1 MEPVKLIFDWK
12 KLRILVA
19 DGDDQFRF
27 WARGLFKQQRAA
39 EVVGLPRLDDARE
52 AMSQF
57 GIDVALLELGRDDAA
72 LMELLR
78 WLREAKSSPNPSMP
92 VLLLVKDTGGPALRD
107 ACAFGIHG
115 VLKKPVTGELLLKA
129 VASVCRNPKRVAL
142 QTPAPSTALP
152 QPTLAH
158 EPPSLTR
165 RPGDLAEPP
174 PAKPI
179 PLRRLSS
186 STPPPEGVG
195 GRSSSSLG
203 GAGAVAVAVAVA
215 GGPAGLDMGIET
227 AANPKKAS
235 GTYGDDAPVEA
246 APEKPKEFIESP
258 EAKPKAEDDGWGD
271 ADKVKPKKKTKA
283 EDEAFEPPEPLP
295 HDGEPVA
302 GRDLDAILAEHALWV
317 QTGGTQGKRAQL
329 EGEDLSGRTLTE
341 APLTNANLRRCDLS
355 GSDLSKAE
363 LHGADMRH
371 AELIGCQMVEAN
383 LAVARMRH
391 AHLRGCTLDRANLQ
405 GADLA
410 GADLAGSIFEG
421 ADLKGANML
430 GVSLNGADLSGA
442 KGMTQAQLESA
453 TGDAK
458 TKLPPG
464 LRLVLAA

>member
-1 MEPVKLIFDWK
+1 MELAKLIFDWK

-57 GIDVALLELGRDDAA
+57 GIDVALLELGRDDTA

-78 WLREAKSSPNPSMP
+78 WLREAKASPNPSMP

-142 QTPAPSTALP
+142 QTPAASTALP

-165 RPGDLAEPP
+165 RPGDLADPP
-174 PAKPI
+174 PAKPM

-186 STPPPEGVG
+186 SIPPPEGVG
-195 GRSSSSLG
+195 ARPLSSAG
-203 GAGAVAVAVAVA
+203 GAVVVGKTASDA
-215 GGPAGLDMGIET
+215 GIET
-227 AANPKKAS
+227 AAMLKKAS
-235 GTYGDDAPVEA
+235 GTYGDDEPVEA
-246 APEKPKEFIESP
+246 VPEKPKEFLETP
-258 EAKPKAEDDGWGD
+258 EPKAKVEDDGWGD
-271 ADKVKPKKKTKA
+271 ADQPKPKKNKA

-329 EGEDLSGRTLTE
+329 EGEDLSGRTLAE

-363 LHGADMRH
+363 LHGADLRH

-410 GADLAGSIFEG
+410 GADLAGSNFDG

-458 TKLPPG
+458 TKLPLG